1 MWGTAVATHHAMTA
15 LLPETHTVAGT
26 RSETNVHLLLVHHLD
41 PCESKFSRFWES
53 NSVLKASYESHFSF
67 GRIQSWSDGDIR
79 MCPISEC
86 KINICICSYSTHA
99 VSMQYP
105 ISKKRGMTQ
114 EWSFIIWIPMFGLK
128 FIFIVEWKKK
138 VVKCVEYLFL
148 QLNLKIQQTWMC
160 VFLISSSVKNPAIVH
175 LTIGV
180 AQLLQ
185 CSPETNLPIIWR
197 FSGNILLPG
206 ARHTVLDQGL
216 IIRPSYSDSGLYTCE
231 TVEIVKSKV
240 HRKIVVQ
247 YMVQVQD
254 VNTVVRNLRTAVITL
269 AVFASLTLFLSVI
282 RHLKAKEQNHTD
294 CGTVWGLFRHYDQTM
309 DQRLEE
315 GLVQCHQDLIP
326 PEGTQTAAQLQSDPL
341 LFHFFSLYCIPCLF
355 H

>member
-1 MWGTAVATHHAMTA
+1 
-15 LLPETHTVAGT
+15 
-26 RSETNVHLLLVHHLD
+26 
-41 PCESKFSRFWES
+41 
-53 NSVLKASYESHFSF
+53 
-67 GRIQSWSDGDIR
+67 
-79 MCPISEC
+79 
-86 KINICICSYSTHA
+86 
-99 VSMQYP
+99 
-105 ISKKRGMTQ
+105 
-114 EWSFIIWIPMFGLK
+114 
-128 FIFIVEWKKK
+128 
-138 VVKCVEYLFL
+138 
-148 QLNLKIQQTWMC
+148 MC

-269 AVFASLTLFLSVI
+269 AVFASLLLFFSVI

-294 CGTVWGLFRHYDQTM
+294 CGTV
-309 DQRLEE
+309 
-315 GLVQCHQDLIP
+315 
-326 PEGTQTAAQLQSDPL
+326 
-341 LFHFFSLYCIPCLF
+341 
-355 H
+355 